1 MTPSRTESHRCQNLV
16 IGGGIAGIVT
26 ALELLDRSM
35 SVVLVDRDTPRR
47 FGGLA
52 LWAFGGMA
60 LVGTKEQKKYR
71 IPDSPEL
78 ALEDWIRFGEL
89 GPEEHWP
96 RAWAECY
103 VHESREWVYEWVK
116 NLGLKFMPAVNWVER
131 GSSIRGN
138 SVARYHLLWG
148 TGRELVQTLA
158 GRLLNHP
165 NADRLTVLHR
175 HRARS
180 LEFRDGR
187 VTGCS
192 GTDEASGGSF
202 SVEADNTIIA
212 TGGVNGSEEQVR
224 KHWPGHW
231 PPLPERILNG
241 AHPFASGEIHESL
254 AARGG
259 RLTHLDKMWN
269 YAAGIP
275 HPQPHFQGHGL
286 SLIPC
291 KTGLWLSPDG
301 AELGPAPMVT
311 GYDTRELCRQVVAH
325 PYTWQVLNWKIA
337 AKEMAISG
345 AEHNPRIVKHQL
357 IRFLL
362 ETVTGSDRLL
372 RQMAAES
379 TENERSQR
387 RESHRSRGAFET
399 GGSLR
404 PDHVGSGKQG
414 NGLPDFPNPPASR
427 MARRRPSHLPNAA
440 DQRPKSRPAAG
451 HPASF
456 HQPQKPWR
464 HPDRLTKPGF
474 ERCRPGHAGSVRG
487 RRGRGVWRGRRLGKT
502 LPRRH
507 FPQRLHPHC
516 PQSRRRNR
524 FLNPASKPG
533 SPSQASSGIPSRRS
547 LALYARASSQSR
559 SPPNSSSAFA

>member
-1 MTPSRTESHRCQNLV
+1 
-16 IGGGIAGIVT
+16 
-26 ALELLDRSM
+26 
-35 SVVLVDRDTPRR
+35 
-47 FGGLA
+47 
-52 LWAFGGMA
+52 
-60 LVGTKEQKKYR
+60 
-71 IPDSPEL
+71 
-78 ALEDWIRFGEL
+78 
-89 GPEEHWP
+89 
-96 RAWAECY
+96 
-103 VHESREWVYEWVK
+103 
-116 NLGLKFMPAVNWVER
+116 
-131 GSSIRGN
+131 
-138 SVARYHLLWG
+138 
-148 TGRELVQTLA
+148 
-158 GRLLNHP
+158 
-165 NADRLTVLHR
+165 
-175 HRARS
+175 
-180 LEFRDGR
+180 

-379 TENERSQR
+379 TEFVTAGTVDDLAGKMNGLSGGNRIEAGALSKRVEAYDRIMSDPESREMDSRTSRILRLREWRGDALRTCPMQR
-387 RESHRSRGAFET
+387 INDPKAGPLLAIRLHFISRKSLGGIQTDLQSRVLNDAGQAMPGLYAVGEAAGFGGGGA
-399 GGSLR
+399 
-404 PDHVGSGKQG
+404 SGK
-414 NGLPDFPNPPASR
+414 
-427 MARRRPSHLPNAA
+427 
-440 DQRPKSRPAAG
+440 
-451 HPASF
+451 
-456 HQPQKPWR
+456 
-464 HPDRLTKPGF
+464 
-474 ERCRPGHAGSVRG
+474 
-487 RRGRGVWRGRRLGKT
+487 
-502 LPRRH
+502 
-507 FPQRLHPHC
+507 
-516 PQSRRRNR
+516 
-524 FLNPASKPG
+524 
-533 SPSQASSGIPSRRS
+533 RS
-547 LALYARASSQSR
+547 LEGTFLSGCILTARKAAAAIGS
-559 SPPNSSSAFA
+559 